1 MTSPERRHG
10 YFGEARSDKFRQTF
24 VYLSIVWNQNP
35 SLFVFQKDRLP
46 QTDAVPPIDLSR
58 FTAIVKP
65 LPLLT

>member
-46 QTDAVPPIDLSR
+46 QADAGP
-58 FTAIVKP
+58 AGAAN
-65 LPLLT
+65 